1 MSAPP
6 RYGQYGDFR
15 SHSAHVNGDP
25 MGRTLQPSSPGS
37 IRDEG
42 TGAALRSFLRVIRR
56 RLPLLLV
63 CMVIVPAVAVAW
75 SLQQDK
81 EYASSASLLFRT
93 TNIGEALT
101 GSNFFSPGEDATRQA
116 QTNVNLVSAGA
127 VAARTAQAIDEPGV
141 TPELVR
147 GSVSVSPEGESEV
160 AGVEA
165 KTGDPDLSA
174 NIANTYAEQ
183 FIEVRREADE
193 RAILEAKERVEAQ
206 LSTLSE
212 TSRAGPQGERLREQA
227 EELAVLGPVQ
237 TGNAEIIQRATPN
250 SDPVSPHPKRNAIVG
265 LFLGLLLGLGLILL
279 LEQLD
284 NRIKDEEGIEDAYGL
299 PILSKIPHSGKVE
312 PEARFDPIGLGP
324 GGAEAFRMLHANL
337 RYFNV
342 GRKIDSL
349 VVTSATPGE
358 GKTTIAWG
366 LAVTEARSGKSVLLI
381 EGDMRQPSLAE
392 RSGLG
397 RRAPAGL
404 SLVLSGSETLDSAI
418 TTVEVSSADSSR
430 LDVMLSGPLPPNS
443 AALLESAE
451 MSALLA
457 EAREQYDLI
466 VIDSPPVIVS
476 DPIALMPQVSGV
488 LVVSRLGYSRKDNS
502 RNMRELLANLDVTPF
517 GIVLNDTKPA
527 REGYYMPQAGAAV
540 QT

>member
-6 RYGQYGDFR
+6 KYGQYGDFGSR
-15 SHSAHVNGDP
+15 SAQVNGDP
-25 MGRTLQPSSPGS
+25 MGRPTQPSPPGA
-37 IRDEG
+37 RDEG
-42 TGAALRSFLRVIRR
+42 SGAALRSFIRVVRR
-56 RLPLLLV
+56 RLPLLIV
-63 CMVIVPAVAVAW
+63 CMVVVPVVALAW

-81 EYASSASLLFRT
+81 EYSSSASLLFRT
-93 TNIGEALT
+93 TNIDQSLT
-101 GSNFFSPGEDATRQA
+101 GTSFFSGGEDATRQA
-116 QTNVNLVSAGA
+116 QTNVNLVSMGD
-127 VAARTAQAIDEPGV
+127 VAARTAKAIDQPSV
-141 TPELVR
+141 TPEMVK

-160 AGVEA
+160 AAVEA
-165 KTGDPDLSA
+165 TTGDPELSA
-174 NIANTYAEQ
+174 LIANTFADQY
-183 FIEVRREADE
+183 IETRREADQ
-193 RAILEAKERVEAQ
+193 RAILEAKDRVEAQ
-206 LSTLSE
+206 YDGLSP
-212 TSRAGPQGERLREQA
+212 TSQNAPQGERLQEQA
-227 EELAVLGPVQ
+227 EELEVLGPLQ
-237 TGNAEIIQRATPN
+237 TGNAEVVQRATPN
-250 SDPVSPHPKRNAIVG
+250 SEPVSPHPKRNAIVG

-284 NRIKDEEGIEDAYGL
+284 NRIKDEEGIEDSYAL
-299 PILSKIPHSGKVE
+299 PILAKIPHSGSVE
-312 PEARFDPIGLGP
+312 PAARFDPIGLGP

-366 LAVTEARSGKSVLLI
+366 LAVTEARSGKAVLLI
-381 EGDMRQPSLAE
+381 EADMRQPSLAE

-397 RRAPAGL
+397 RKGPAGL
-404 SLVLSGSETLDSAI
+404 SLVLSGSETLDSAT

-443 AALLESAE
+443 AALLESSE
-451 MSALLA
+451 MGALLA
-457 EAREQYDLI
+457 EARELYDLI
-466 VIDSPPVIVS
+466 VIDTPPIIVS

-488 LVVSRLGYSRKDNS
+488 LAVSRLGYSRKDNAL
-502 RNMRELLANLDVTPF
+502 NMRDLLSRLDVTPF
-517 GIVLNDTKPA
+517 GVVLNDTKPV